1 MDLYCRSVDAVQ
13 VFLAYPKLPNGQPNR
28 NDQVALKKIR
38 MDSEKEGFPITAI
51 REIKLLKSLKSPN
64 IINLREIVRSQG
76 EKGTCL
82 GMLYVGSPSCLL
94 NKQLKAA
101 FSNTPLR
108 YRCAHWV
115 KRQCLAHAQCVYRQ

>member
-1 MDLYCRSVDAVQ
+1 MQ

-76 EKGTCL
+76 ERGICL
-82 GMLYVGSPSCLL
+82 RMLYAGFLRCLL
-94 NKQLKAA
+94 NKQ
-101 FSNTPLR
+101 
-108 YRCAHWV
+108 
-115 KRQCLAHAQCVYRQ
+115 

>member
-1 MDLYCRSVDAVQ
+1 MDLYCRAVDVVQ

-76 EKGTCL
+76 ERA
-82 GMLYVGSPSCLL
+82 YVCWLSQLFAKQAVEGSNQQHNP
-94 NKQLKAA
+94 
-101 FSNTPLR
+101 
-108 YRCAHWV
+108 
-115 KRQCLAHAQCVYRQ
+115 

>member
-1 MDLYCRSVDAVQ
+1 MDLYCRAVDVVQ
-13 VFLAYPKLPNGQPNR
+13 VFLAYPKLSNGQPNR

-76 EKGTCL
+76 ERAYAWGCC
-82 GMLYVGSPSCLL
+82 MS
-94 NKQLKAA
+94 A
-101 FSNTPLR
+101 
-108 YRCAHWV
+108 
-115 KRQCLAHAQCVYRQ
+115 

>member
-1 MDLYCRSVDAVQ
+1 MDLYCRAFDVVQ

-76 EKGTCL
+76 ERGIAWGCC
-82 GMLYVGSPSCLL
+82 MVP
-94 NKQLKAA
+94 
-101 FSNTPLR
+101 
-108 YRCAHWV
+108 
-115 KRQCLAHAQCVYRQ
+115 